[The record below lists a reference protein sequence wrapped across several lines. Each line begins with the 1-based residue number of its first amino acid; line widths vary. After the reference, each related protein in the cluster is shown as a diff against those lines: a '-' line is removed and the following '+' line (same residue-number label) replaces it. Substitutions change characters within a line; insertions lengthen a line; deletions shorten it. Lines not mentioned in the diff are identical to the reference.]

1 MERMRLKLSLKE
13 LIELEKLE
21 VRMYVCVWEYVWGWG
36 VGEMQRF
43 LRRRIKPQEQD
54 EPPKIQGDVSPHT
67 APNKHIPS

>member
-1 MERMRLKLSLKE
+1 MSVFENM
-13 LIELEKLE
+13 
-21 VRMYVCVWEYVWGWG
+21 CGGGG

-54 EPPKIQGDVSPHT
+54 ELPKIQGDVSPHT